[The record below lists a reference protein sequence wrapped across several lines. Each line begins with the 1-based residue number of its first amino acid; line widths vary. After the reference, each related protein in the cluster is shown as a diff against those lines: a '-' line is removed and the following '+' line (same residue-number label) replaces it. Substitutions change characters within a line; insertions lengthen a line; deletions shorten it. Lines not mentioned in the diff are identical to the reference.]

1 MVANGPIVFFTFG
14 LFLGPITAEFG
25 WDRATFSSSL
35 LVGHTLAAIAY
46 PFMGRAIDR
55 YGIRRVTLTFIPIFA
70 LATAAVA
77 LTPPSSLVFIALAGF
92 CGLVSVGQAPPAYAK
107 AVSAWFDE
115 RRGLALGIAMAG
127 IGLGATLVPQVA
139 RWVIAGYGWRA
150 GYVALGALTFMVAFP
165 AVALFIREPERGE
178 RLPPEGGSH
187 RERLP
192 PEGGS
197 HREPVASGFEP
208 EASGLEPEASGLEPV
223 ASGLEP
229 EASGLEP
236 VASGFSRK
244 SVRLQPDEDGLSVRE
259 SIRSSTFWLLAVS
272 VFLVVTTINGM
283 VGHLVPML
291 TDRGV
296 NVAQAT
302 TTLSAVGLS
311 TIAGRVIAGYLLDR
325 FFAPYVAAG
334 LFVLPLVSIALLT
347 GGAGGVAPVVAA
359 MALGFGLGAEVD
371 VIGYLTGRYFGLR
384 VYGEIYGYLFAIFTL
399 GTGLG
404 PVLMALAFDVTRSY
418 DMTLTGFAAALVAA
432 SLLVSRLGPY
442 RFAARSSLPADDYAA
457 LDGRKAPDVA
467 RGDSVV

>member
-1 MVANGPIVFFTFG
+1 VVFGATLGLMVANGPIVFFTFG

-55 YGIRRVTLTFIPIFA
+55 HGIRRMTLTFIPIFA

-77 LTPPSSLVFIALAGF
+77 LTPASPLVFIALAGF

-127 IGLGATLVPQVA
+127 IGLGATLVPQFA

-150 GYVALGALTFMVAFP
+150 GYVALGALTFAVAFP
-165 AVALFIREPERGE
+165 AVALFIREPERSVRGV
-178 RLPPEGGSH
+178 RLHPSTDARGALSEVEGQPDQNDRGADAVPGLS
-187 RERLP
+187 
-192 PEGGS
+192 
-197 HREPVASGFEP
+197 VAQ
-208 EASGLEPEASGLEPV
+208 
-223 ASGLEP
+223 
-229 EASGLEP
+229 
-236 VASGFSRK
+236 
-244 SVRLQPDEDGLSVRE
+244 SVRL
-259 SIRSSTFWLLAVS
+259 SSFWLLAVS
-272 VFLVVTTINGM
+272 VFLVVTTINGI

-291 TDRGV
+291 TDRGMDV
-296 NVAQAT
+296 GGAT
-302 TTLSAVGLS
+302 TTLSIVGLS

-325 FFAPYVAAG
+325 FFGPYVAAV
-334 LFVLPLVSIALLT
+334 LFLLPLASIALLT
-347 GGAGGVAPVVAA
+347 SGGGGVAPVVAA

-371 VIGYLTGRYFGLR
+371 VIGFLTGRYFGLR

-418 DMTLTGFAAALVAA
+418 DATLTVFAAALVTA
-432 SLLVSRLGPY
+432 SVLVSRLGSY
-442 RFAARSSLPADDYAA
+442 RYPAPHARRPLRESTVEVERAQPATAGPHQ
-457 LDGRKAPDVA
+457 GRDRHIP
-467 RGDSVV
+467 R

>member
-14 LFLGPITAEFG
+14 LFLGPITTEFG

-55 YGIRRVTLTFIPIFA
+55 YGIRRMTLTFIPIFA
-70 LATAAVA
+70 VATASVA
-77 LTPPSSLVFIALAGF
+77 LTPPSPLAFVALAGF

-127 IGLGATLVPQVA
+127 IGLGATLMPQFA

-150 GYVALGALTFMVAFP
+150 GYVALGVITFAVAFP
-165 AVALFIREPERGE
+165 AVALFIREPARSPGGARSAERARGDGT
-178 RLPPEGGSH
+178 L
-187 RERLP
+187 
-192 PEGGS
+192 
-197 HREPVASGFEP
+197 A
-208 EASGLEPEASGLEPV
+208 GLT
-223 ASGLEP
+223 
-229 EASGLEP
+229 
-236 VASGFSRK
+236 
-244 SVRLQPDEDGLSVRE
+244 VRDAVQ
-259 SIRSSTFWLLAVS
+259 SSTFWLLAVA

-291 TDRGV
+291 TDRGLDLR
-296 NVAQAT
+296 QAT

-334 LFVLPLVSIALLT
+334 LFLLPLVSIALLT
-347 GGAGGVAPVVAA
+347 GGAGGLAPLVAA

-371 VIGYLTGRYFGLR
+371 VIGFLTGRYFGLR
-384 VYGEIYGYLFAIFTL
+384 GYGEIYGYLFAIFTL

-404 PVLMALAFDVTRSY
+404 PVLMALAYDVMRSY
-418 DMTLTGFAAALVAA
+418 DATLTGFAAALLTA
-432 SLLVSRLGPY
+432 SVLVSRLGPY
-442 RFAARSSLPADDYAA
+442 VFPAPRAAGPPEGGHYVRPLST
-457 LDGRKAPDVA
+457 
-467 RGDSVV
+467 

>member
-77 LTPPSSLVFIALAGF
+77 LTPPSPVVFIALAGF

-127 IGLGATLVPQVA
+127 IGLGATLVPQFA

-150 GYVALGALTFMVAFP
+150 GYVALGVLTFAVAFP
-165 AVALFIREPERGE
+165 AVALFIREPDAGSGPAEAGPYVRVRG
-178 RLPPEGGSH
+178 
-187 RERLP
+187 
-192 PEGGS
+192 
-197 HREPVASGFEP
+197 
-208 EASGLEPEASGLEPV
+208 
-223 ASGLEP
+223 
-229 EASGLEP
+229 
-236 VASGFSRK
+236 
-244 SVRLQPDEDGLSVRE
+244 VRLQPDQEGLTVRE
-259 SIRSSTFWLLAVS
+259 SVQSSTFWLLAVS

-291 TDRGV
+291 TDRGM

-334 LFVLPLVSIALLT
+334 LFLLPLASIALLT
-347 GGAGGVAPVVAA
+347 GGVGGVGPVVAA

-371 VIGYLTGRYFGLR
+371 VIGFLTGRYFGLR
-384 VYGEIYGYLFAIFTL
+384 AYGEVYGYLFAIFTL

-404 PVLMALAFDVTRSY
+404 SVLMALAFDVTRSY
-418 DMTLTGFAAALVAA
+418 DTTLAGFAAALLTA
-432 SLLVSRLGPY
+432 SVLVSRLGPY
-442 RFAARSSLPADDYAA
+442 VFPAPHVPGPPEGGHYV
-457 LDGRKAPDVA
+457 RPV
-467 RGDSVV
+467 ST

>member
-1 MVANGPIVFFTFG
+1 MTSRWWVVFGATLGLTVANGPIVFFTFG
-14 LFLGPITAEFG
+14 LFLGPITTEFG

-55 YGIRRVTLTFIPIFA
+55 YGIRRMTLTFIPIFA

-77 LTPPSSLVFIALAGF
+77 LTPPSPLVFIALAGL

-127 IGLGATLVPQVA
+127 IGLGATLVPQFA
-139 RWVIAGYGWRA
+139 RWVIATYGWRA
-150 GYVALGALTFMVAFP
+150 GYVALGALTFAVAFP
-165 AVALFIREPERGE
+165 AVALFIREPARDV
-178 RLPPEGGSH
+178 R
-187 RERLP
+187 
-192 PEGGS
+192 
-197 HREPVASGFEP
+197 
-208 EASGLEPEASGLEPV
+208 
-223 ASGLEP
+223 
-229 EASGLEP
+229 
-236 VASGFSRK
+236 
-244 SVRLQPDEDGLSVRE
+244 SVRLQPDQNGLQPDQNDGAAGLPGVTVAESV
-259 SIRSSTFWLLAVS
+259 RSSTFWLLAGS

-296 NVAQAT
+296 DVRQAT

-325 FFAPYVAAG
+325 FFAPHVAAG
-334 LFVLPLVSIALLT
+334 LFLLPLLSIALLT

-359 MALGFGLGAEVD
+359 VALGFGLGAEID
-371 VIGYLTGRYFGLR
+371 VIGFLTGRYFGLR
-384 VYGEIYGYLFAIFTL
+384 RYGEIYGYLFAIFTL

-404 PVLMALAFDVTRSY
+404 PVLMALGFDVTRSY
-418 DMTLTGFAAALVAA
+418 DATLTGFAAALVMA
-432 SLLVSRLGPY
+432 SVLVSRLGPY
-442 RFAARSSLPADDYAA
+442 VFPAPHAAGPPKGGHYVRPLST
-457 LDGRKAPDVA
+457 
-467 RGDSVV
+467 

>member
-1 MVANGPIVFFTFG
+1 MKSPWWVVFGSTLGLMVANGPIVFFTFG

-55 YGIRRVTLTFIPIFA
+55 YGIRRMTLTFIPIFA

-77 LTPPSSLVFIALAGF
+77 LTPASPVVFIALAGF
-92 CGLVSVGQAPPAYAK
+92 CGFVSVGQAPPAYAK

-115 RRGLALGIAMAG
+115 RRGLALGVAMAG
-127 IGLGATLVPQVA
+127 IGLGATLVPQFA

-150 GYVALGALTFMVAFP
+150 GYVALGALTFAVAFP
-165 AVALFIREPERGE
+165 AVALFIREPDRG
-178 RLPPEGGSH
+178 RSGAAGRPGDALP
-187 RERLP
+187 
-192 PEGGS
+192 
-197 HREPVASGFEP
+197 
-208 EASGLEPEASGLEPV
+208 
-223 ASGLEP
+223 
-229 EASGLEP
+229 
-236 VASGFSRK
+236 
-244 SVRLQPDEDGLSVRE
+244 GLSVAE
-259 SIRSSTFWLLAVS
+259 SVRSSTFWLLAAS

-291 TDRGV
+291 TDRGLDV
-296 NVAQAT
+296 RQAT

-311 TIAGRVIAGYLLDR
+311 TIAGRVIAGYFLDR

-334 LFVLPLVSIALLT
+334 LFLLPLASIALLT
-347 GGAGGVAPVVAA
+347 GGAGGIAPVVAA

-371 VIGYLTGRYFGLR
+371 VIGFLTGRYFGLR
-384 VYGEIYGYLFAIFTL
+384 AYGEIYGYLFAIFTL

-418 DMTLTGFAAALVAA
+418 DVTLTAFAAALLTA
-432 SLLVSRLGPY
+432 SVLVSRLGSY
-442 RFAARSSLPADDYAA
+442 RFPAPHARRPLREQTA
-457 LDGRKAPDVA
+457 
-467 RGDSVV
+467 